1 MEKNADLFSS
11 PRLGPRELLSFSQ
24 FIIPSLF
31 LLSLESITPSSM
43 LSNHKLCP
51 QQKSLLF

>member
-1 MEKNADLFSS
+1 MEKNANLFSS